1 MVSSWQ
7 LSSDWSGG
15 GPAAGAGRQDGEH
28 GDEAGGE
35 RDVQH
40 GPGALPARHTGGAW
54 VIQDRVVFRAATIT
68 GLLLVDGLF

>member
-1 MVSSWQ
+1 MVSSRQ

-54 VIQDRVVFRAATIT
+54 GIWVRVALIRAHV
-68 GLLLVDGLF
+68 G